1 MDINS
6 TSNICTVYDTFDFSK
21 FILTHPES
29 LQGGS
34 FFTKLNVNNDI
45 LYLQTPKCISKQGI
59 VSSSGKKSYIDLMFS
74 SDDSKF
80 IEFMENLEKSCVEK
94 IHDKKNSWFT
104 NDIDQNDIENAFT
117 ATLRPYK
124 AGKYYLLRANIAPSK
139 NLVKMPTC
147 FVFDESENKLSLD
160 DIKPENDLI
169 TVLEIQGIKF
179 TSKSFQFEIILRQAL
194 IMSNKPVFQSCVIKK
209 NIHPTPSAPVSV
221 AAFEQTLESPSIEL
235 SSVSQTIHDTSEND
249 VLHQQP
255 QLQLQ
260 PQPQPQPQPQLQEQE
275 ISLHVS
281 PHIEP
286 HKEVNLEKIQNAKS
300 NTKFNLEN
308 QDDIDDDGDDGD
320 GNGDGNGD
328 DDRGD
333 DTAVEKEGETHKSYT
348 KDEGKDN
355 KKNKNTNSHEIK
367 RNIVTESQIKNSA
380 NNLEKIESLELTEL
394 TDADLEIKN
403 DDNIKLKKPNDIYY
417 EIYSVAK
424 EKARTARKLA
434 FDAYLEVKK
443 IKKTYMLDDSDS
455 DFSNSSSSENSDTE
469 EESD

>member
-34 FFTKLNVNNDI
+34 FFTKLNINNDI
-45 LYLQTPKCISKQGI
+45 LYVQTPKCISKQGI

-74 SDDSKF
+74 VDDSKF

-94 IHDKKNSWFT
+94 IHEKKNSWFT

-209 NIHPTPSAPVSV
+209 NIQHSSNTSALATAPAPEHATIS
-221 AAFEQTLESPSIEL
+221 LEISG
-235 SSVSQTIHDTSEND
+235 VSQTIHTTHDNNT
-249 VLHQQP
+249 
-255 QLQLQ
+255 
-260 PQPQPQPQPQLQEQE
+260 PQLQEQTQE
-275 ISLHVS
+275 SS
-281 PHIEP
+281 QHIEP
-286 HKEVNLEKIQNAKS
+286 HTENNLEKILNAKS
-300 NTKFNLEN
+300 NIKFNLEN
-308 QDDIDDDGDDGD
+308 QDDIDDDDNDRDDHEE
-320 GNGDGNGD
+320 D
-328 DDRGD
+328 DDIAHGN
-333 DTAVEKEGETHKSYT
+333 S
-348 KDEGKDN
+348 KDIHINDY
-355 KKNKNTNSHEIK
+355 KNKSETTDVGDTGNKNMNNSLLK
-367 RNIVTESQIKNSA
+367 NNLLNDTQIKNGA
-380 NNLEKIESLELTEL
+380 NNLEKIESLELNELTEL
-394 TDADLEIKN
+394 TEADLEIKN
-403 DDNIKLKKPNDIYY
+403 DENLKLKKPNDIYY

-455 DFSNSSSSENSDTE
+455 DFSNSSSSEHSDTE
-469 EESD
+469 EELESD

>member
-1 MDINS
+1 MNS
-6 TSNICTVYDTFDFSK
+6 ISNICTIYDTFDFSK

-34 FFTKLNVNNDI
+34 FFTKLNISNDV
-45 LYLQTPKCISKQGI
+45 LYVQTPKCISKQGV

-74 SDDSKF
+74 SDDSSF

-94 IHDKKNSWFT
+94 IHEKRNSWFT

-124 AGKYYLLRANIAPSK
+124 AGKYYLLRASIAPSK

-209 NIHPTPSAPVSV
+209 NIQHSFTTPLS
-221 AAFEQTLESPSIEL
+221 TLASLENAKDSEPISLEI
-235 SSVSQTIHDTSEND
+235 SSVHQTIDIQSNNDTSLFESKIA
-249 VLHQQP
+249 QP
-255 QLQLQ
+255 QLQ
-260 PQPQPQPQPQLQEQE
+260 PQPQPQPQPQ
-275 ISLHVS
+275 H
-281 PHIEP
+281 
-286 HKEVNLEKIQNAKS
+286 NLEKIINSKNNN
-300 NTKFNLEN
+300 NTSDDDNN
-308 QDDIDDDGDDGD
+308 NDID
-320 GNGDGNGD
+320 N
-328 DDRGD
+328 
-333 DTAVEKEGETHKSYT
+333 EKEDCHDGVNKIH
-348 KDEGKDN
+348 DN
-355 KKNKNTNSHEIK
+355 
-367 RNIVTESQIKNSA
+367 NILVPNVQIKISP

-394 TDADLEIKN
+394 TDADLEIN
-403 DDNIKLKKPNDIYY
+403 TDENLKLKKPNDIYY
-417 EIYSVAK
+417 EIYNAAK

-455 DFSNSSSSENSDTE
+455 DFSNSSSSENSDNDTDNDNDNDTDNDNDNNNDNE
-469 EESD
+469 DS

>member
-1 MDINS
+1 MNS
-6 TSNICTVYDTFDFSK
+6 ISNICTIYDTFDFSK

-34 FFTKLNVNNDI
+34 FFTKLNVNNDV
-45 LYLQTPKCISKQGI
+45 LYVQTPKCISKQGV

-94 IHDKKNSWFT
+94 IHEKRNSWFT
-104 NDIDQNDIENAFT
+104 NDIDENDIENAFA
-117 ATLRPYK
+117 ATLRPFK
-124 AGKYYLLRANIAPSK
+124 AGKYYLLRASIAPSK

-160 DIKPENDLI
+160 DIRPENDLI

-209 NIHPTPSAPVSV
+209 NIQHNFTTPNS
-221 AAFEQTLESPSIEL
+221 TLASENTRDAEPISLEI
-235 SSVSQTIHDTSEND
+235 SSVPQEPQEPHIQHNLEQIIKSKNSIKVTSE
-249 VLHQQP
+249 
-255 QLQLQ
+255 
-260 PQPQPQPQPQLQEQE
+260 
-275 ISLHVS
+275 S
-281 PHIEP
+281 
-286 HKEVNLEKIQNAKS
+286 
-300 NTKFNLEN
+300 
-308 QDDIDDDGDDGD
+308 QDDKHNDD
-320 GNGDGNGD
+320 N
-328 DDRGD
+328 
-333 DTAVEKEGETHKSYT
+333 
-348 KDEGKDN
+348 DN
-355 KKNKNTNSHEIK
+355 DHDNNADNTNNDTNNDTYNEDEDY
-367 RNIVTESQIKNSA
+367 NESVNKSDNNKLANNAQIKSSP

-394 TDADLEIKN
+394 TDADLEIN
-403 DDNIKLKKPNDIYY
+403 TDENMKLKKPNDIYY
-417 EIYSVAK
+417 EIYNAAK

-455 DFSNSSSSENSDTE
+455 DFSNSSNSDNDDDDE
-469 EESD
+469 DDNDDDNDDNDDNDNDDHKHSNS

>member
-34 FFTKLNVNNDI
+34 FFTKLNINNDI
-45 LYLQTPKCISKQGI
+45 LYVQTPKCISKQGI

-74 SDDSKF
+74 ADDSKF

-94 IHDKKNSWFT
+94 IHEKKNSWFT

-147 FVFDESENKLSLD
+147 FVFDESENKLTLD

-179 TSKSFQFEIILRQAL
+179 TSKSFQFEIILRQSL

-209 NIHPTPSAPVSV
+209 NILPSSTASTTASAPAPEH
-221 AAFEQTLESPSIEL
+221 AAISLEI
-235 SSVSQTIHDTSEND
+235 SSVSQTIHTTPNNDT
-249 VLHQQP
+249 P
-255 QLQLQ
+255 QF
-260 PQPQPQPQPQLQEQE
+260 QEQTH
-275 ISLHVS
+275 HV
-281 PHIEP
+281 EP
-286 HKEVNLEKIQNAKS
+286 HTENNLEKILNAKS
-300 NTKFNLEN
+300 NIKFNLEN
-308 QDDIDDDGDDGD
+308 QDDIDDDDDVD
-320 GNGDGNGD
+320 NNDED
-328 DDRGD
+328 GD
-333 DTAVEKEGETHKSYT
+333 DTARDNIKGVHIDDDNNKRDTI
-348 KDEGKDN
+348 DEGNTDSKNMN
-355 KKNKNTNSHEIK
+355 KSILKNNSLSE
-367 RNIVTESQIKNSA
+367 TQIKNGA
-380 NNLEKIESLELTEL
+380 NNLEKIESLELNELTEL
-394 TDADLEIKN
+394 TEADLEIKN
-403 DDNIKLKKPNDIYY
+403 DENLKLKKPNDIYY

>member
-34 FFTKLNVNNDI
+34 FFTKLNINNDI
-45 LYLQTPKCISKQGI
+45 LYVQTPKCISKQGI

-74 SDDSKF
+74 VDDSKF

-94 IHDKKNSWFT
+94 IHEKKNSWFT

-209 NIHPTPSAPVSV
+209 NIQHPSNTSALATAPAPEHATIS
-221 AAFEQTLESPSIEL
+221 LEISG
-235 SSVSQTIHDTSEND
+235 VSQTIHTTPDNNI
-249 VLHQQP
+249 
-255 QLQLQ
+255 
-260 PQPQPQPQPQLQEQE
+260 PQLQEQTQE
-275 ISLHVS
+275 SSH
-281 PHIEP
+281 HKEP
-286 HKEVNLEKIQNAKS
+286 HTENNLEKILNAKS
-300 NTKFNLEN
+300 NIKFNLEN
-308 QDDIDDDGDDGD
+308 QDDIDDDDNDRDDHEE
-320 GNGDGNGD
+320 D
-328 DDRGD
+328 DDIAHGNSKDIHIND
-333 DTAVEKEGETHKSYT
+333 D
-348 KDEGKDN
+348 
-355 KKNKNTNSHEIK
+355 KNKSETTDVGDTGNKNMNNSLLK
-367 RNIVTESQIKNSA
+367 NNLLNDTQIKNGA
-380 NNLEKIESLELTEL
+380 NNLEKIESLELNELNELTEL
-394 TDADLEIKN
+394 TEADLEIKN
-403 DDNIKLKKPNDIYY
+403 DENLKLKKPNDIYY

-455 DFSNSSSSENSDTE
+455 DFSNSSSSEHSDTE
-469 EESD
+469 EELESD

>member
-34 FFTKLNVNNDI
+34 FFTKLNINNDV
-45 LYLQTPKCISKQGI
+45 LYVQTPKCISKQGI

-74 SDDSKF
+74 SDDSNF

-124 AGKYYLLRANIAPSK
+124 AGKYYLLRASIAPSK

-147 FVFDESENKLSLD
+147 YVFDESENKLSLD

-194 IMSNKPVFQSCVIKK
+194 VVSNKPVFQSCVIKK
-209 NIHPTPSAPVSV
+209 NIQPSLSTTASASASAASAASECTTGPEIVS
-221 AAFEQTLESPSIEL
+221 PEL
-235 SSVSQTIHDTSEND
+235 SSASQNIDPSPNNDTSLPASTLPSNIAP
-249 VLHQQP
+249 LHIQP
-255 QLQLQ
+255 HTQHNLQ
-260 PQPQPQPQPQLQEQE
+260 
-275 ISLHVS
+275 
-281 PHIEP
+281 
-286 HKEVNLEKIQNAKS
+286 KII
-300 NTKFNLEN
+300 NTKNTESDN
-308 QDDIDDDGDDGD
+308 DNDGHSDNDGHGDNDGNDERPDNVDGDHNEEH
-320 GNGDGNGD
+320 GNNNSI
-328 DDRGD
+328 
-333 DTAVEKEGETHKSYT
+333 T
-348 KDEGKDN
+348 DE
-355 KKNKNTNSHEIK
+355 
-367 RNIVTESQIKNSA
+367 QIKSSPI
-380 NNLEKIESLELTEL
+380 NLEKIESLELTEL

-403 DDNIKLKKPNDIYY
+403 DENMKLKKPNDIYY
-417 EIYSVAK
+417 EIYSAAK

-455 DFSNSSSSENSDTE
+455 DFSNSSGSENSESE
-469 EESD
+469 EDSD

>member
-1 MDINS
+1 MNS
-6 TSNICTVYDTFDFSK
+6 ISNICTIYDTFDFSK

-45 LYLQTPKCISKQGI
+45 LYVQTPKCISKQGV

-94 IHDKKNSWFT
+94 IHEKRNSWFT
-104 NDIDQNDIENAFT
+104 NDIDENDIENAFA
-117 ATLRPYK
+117 ATLRPFK
-124 AGKYYLLRANIAPSK
+124 AGKYYLLRASIAPSK

-160 DIKPENDLI
+160 DIRPEIDLI

-209 NIHPTPSAPVSV
+209 NIQPNFTTPESTLASENTRDAEPI
-221 AAFEQTLESPSIEL
+221 TLEV
-235 SSVSQTIHDTSEND
+235 SSVPQP
-249 VLHQQP
+249 QQP
-255 QLQLQ
+255 QQ
-260 PQPQPQPQPQLQEQE
+260 PQQ
-275 ISLHVS
+275 
-281 PHIEP
+281 PHIQ
-286 HKEVNLEKIQNAKS
+286 HNLEQIIKS
-300 NTKFNLEN
+300 KNNINFTSES
-308 QDDIDDDGDDGD
+308 QDDKHNDDNDHDNDHDNDNNNSDD
-320 GNGDGNGD
+320 NTNN
-328 DDRGD
+328 
-333 DTAVEKEGETHKSYT
+333 DTYNEDEDYNESVNKS
-348 KDEGKDN
+348 D
-355 KKNKNTNSHEIK
+355 KNKLANN
-367 RNIVTESQIKNSA
+367 VQIKSSP

-394 TDADLEIKN
+394 TDADLEIN
-403 DDNIKLKKPNDIYY
+403 TDENMKLKKPNDIYY
-417 EIYSVAK
+417 EIYNAAK

-455 DFSNSSSSENSDTE
+455 DFSNSSNSDDDDDDNDNDDDDDDDDDNDDNDDDE
-469 EESD
+469 PSNS

>member
-34 FFTKLNVNNDI
+34 FFTKLNINNDI
-45 LYLQTPKCISKQGI
+45 LYVQTPKCISKQGI

-74 SDDSKF
+74 VDDSKF

-94 IHDKKNSWFT
+94 IHEKKNSWFT

-147 FVFDESENKLSLD
+147 FVFDESENKLTLD
-160 DIKPENDLI
+160 DIKAENDLI

-209 NIHPTPSAPVSV
+209 NIQHSSNAPTPVSELPLAPAPAPEH
-221 AAFEQTLESPSIEL
+221 AAISLEISG
-235 SSVSQTIHDTSEND
+235 VSQTIHKTHDNDT
-249 VLHQQP
+249 
-255 QLQLQ
+255 
-260 PQPQPQPQPQLQEQE
+260 PQLQEQTQE
-275 ISLHVS
+275 LLQ
-281 PHIEP
+281 HIEP
-286 HKEVNLEKIQNAKS
+286 HTENNLEKILNAKS
-300 NTKFNLEN
+300 NIKFNLGN
-308 QDDIDDDGDDGD
+308 QDDNDNSDHEKDDDIVRENREDIHI
-320 GNGDGNGD
+320 NH
-328 DDRGD
+328 
-333 DTAVEKEGETHKSYT
+333 DTNNSDTTDAVNTG
-348 KDEGKDN
+348 
-355 KKNKNTNSHEIK
+355 NKNTNNPVLNNNSLSESH
-367 RNIVTESQIKNSA
+367 VKNVS
-380 NNLEKIESLELTEL
+380 NNLEKIESLELNELTEL
-394 TDADLEIKN
+394 TEADLEIKT
-403 DDNIKLKKPNDIYY
+403 DDNLKLKKPNDIYY

-469 EESD
+469 EEFESD

>member
-34 FFTKLNVNNDI
+34 FFTKLNINNDI
-45 LYLQTPKCISKQGI
+45 LYVQTPKCISKQGI

-74 SDDSKF
+74 ADDSKF

-94 IHDKKNSWFT
+94 IHEKKNSWFT

-147 FVFDESENKLSLD
+147 FVFDESENKLTLD
-160 DIKPENDLI
+160 DIKTENDLI

-209 NIHPTPSAPVSV
+209 NIQHPSNTSASASAPASAPEH
-221 AAFEQTLESPSIEL
+221 AAISLEI
-235 SSVSQTIHDTSEND
+235 SSVSQTIHTTPDND
-249 VLHQQP
+249 AR
-255 QLQLQ
+255 
-260 PQPQPQPQPQLQEQE
+260 QLQEKTQE
-275 ISLHVS
+275 SLHR
-281 PHIEP
+281 IEP
-286 HKEVNLEKIQNAKS
+286 HTENNLEKILNAKS
-300 NTKFNLEN
+300 NIKFNLEN
-308 QDDIDDDGDDGD
+308 QDDIDDDDGD
-320 GNGDGNGD
+320 VDNNDED
-328 DDRGD
+328 GD
-333 DTAVEKEGETHKSYT
+333 DTAHDNIKGVHINDDNDNRETI
-348 KDEGKDN
+348 DEGNTDSKKIN
-355 KKNKNTNSHEIK
+355 KSILKNNSLSE
-367 RNIVTESQIKNSA
+367 TQIKSGA
-380 NNLEKIESLELTEL
+380 NNLEKIESLELNELTEL
-394 TDADLEIKN
+394 TEADLEIKN
-403 DDNIKLKKPNDIYY
+403 DENLKLKKPNDIYY